1 MNPKITV
8 LLAVYNGLP
17 YVKETIESTLNQT
30 YHDFEFLIID
40 DCSTDGTTECIFSYN
55 DPRIRLIKNDTN
67 IGQPASLNKGLLL
80 ARGEYIARL
89 DGDDVNL
96 PCRLEEQ
103 LNFLENRPDIS
114 IVCSWERSINSKGK
128 LLRDWK
134 KSIDNYG
141 VFLGEIILG
150 LCPVWHPSVMYRKN
164 DVLRLGS
171 YEPSYG
177 PAEDYHLWSRMSMER
192 LGAYILPKFHLLQRL
207 HNQRLSI
214 VKLDVQIRATAKAQ
228 LNVIKNFSDNT
239 TNTERMA
246 ALLRLEKEHITKN
259 NNKKN
264 LIELSEGINEMLV
277 NINKKF
283 NLTNAEF
290 KSLKSTIRSR
300 VGSGFIYAK
309 KFSLLPEPIFSV
321 VYYALSPLLLTKLK
335 AILSHVNNK
344 QKELLYRFYS

>member
-1 MNPKITV
+1 
-8 LLAVYNGLP
+8 
-17 YVKETIESTLNQT
+17 
-30 YHDFEFLIID
+30 
-40 DCSTDGTTECIFSYN
+40 
-55 DPRIRLIKNDTN
+55 
-67 IGQPASLNKGLLL
+67 
-80 ARGEYIARL
+80 
-89 DGDDVNL
+89 
-96 PCRLEEQ
+96 
-103 LNFLENRPDIS
+103 
-114 IVCSWERSINSKGK
+114 
-128 LLRDWK
+128 
-134 KSIDNYG
+134 
-141 VFLGEIILG
+141 LG

-177 PAEDYHLWSRMSMER
+177 PAEDYHLWSRMAMER

-228 LNVIKNFSDNT
+228 LNVIKNFSNNT

-264 LIELSEGINEMLV
+264 LIELSEGINEMLI

-283 NLTNAEF
+283 NLTNTEF

-309 KFSLLPEPIFSV
+309 KFSILPEPIFSV